1 LNITLDILKILTLNN
16 TNQPK
21 GNQMSFMQNKRNVVS
36 TNKNTSFEDWKKLC
50 TAEFFKRGYEIINPS
65 NLRMQHAWEGG
76 DTPYGWVD
84 FLNRQSI
91 LQARNNQVRRDNP
104 NS

>member
-1 LNITLDILKILTLNN
+1 MSLHKNQRNI
-16 TNQPK
+16 
-21 GNQMSFMQNKRNVVS
+21 VH
-36 TNKNTSFEDWKKLC
+36 TNKNTTLENWKLMC
-50 TAEFFKRGYEIINPS
+50 TAEFVKRGYEQINPG

-84 FLNRQSI
+84 FLNRQKI
-91 LQARNNQVRRDNP
+91 LQDRNAQVRRDNP

>member
-1 LNITLDILKILTLNN
+1 MSLIKNQRNI
-16 TNQPK
+16 
-21 GNQMSFMQNKRNVVS
+21 VH
-36 TNKNTSFEDWKKLC
+36 TNKNTTLENWKLLC
-50 TAEFFKRGYEIINPS
+50 TAEFVKRGFKQINPG

-84 FLNRQSI
+84 FLNRQKI
-91 LQARNNQVRRDNP
+91 LQDRNDQVRRDNP

>member
-1 LNITLDILKILTLNN
+1 
-16 TNQPK
+16 
-21 GNQMSFMQNKRNVVS
+21 
-36 TNKNTSFEDWKKLC
+36 
-50 TAEFFKRGYEIINPS
+50 
-65 NLRMQHAWEGG
+65 MQHAWEGG